1 MFAVLFAVILLYTT
15 GIHCQ
20 GTTLVSRFVSDGTR
34 ATDWTN
40 INSISATAGS
50 SIRYDRAGLNG
61 SVVCFEGSDYLSFT
75 TKSVP
80 ISSHDRSIS
89 VWAFVTTSF
98 ATNQYVMYYGGTTS
112 GSGYGLLFDST
123 MKPAFTNFGNSARH
137 SEPIPFLTWVHIGA
151 VTSNGVTQLYVN
163 GKASNATLS
172 GLDTSDVA
180 AGKIG
185 YHNAPSSQFNGC
197 VTNMMIFNT
206 ALTPLQMWQLYT
218 TQGYGQSGAAM
229 ARTPCALGTYS
240 SAVNVTACTQCPAG
254 FYSDAA
260 GSSTCAPCPA
270 GKYSTVVASTS
281 AALCVVC
288 PPGTCSAAGATR
300 CSRSCEPTNGLVLWY
315 SAGAPGHTRFGVDT
329 LSVIGSTVNAQG
341 GINGQAWCFAPPQY
355 LEMNT
360 MFSAIPLGAA
370 DRTVAGWVYLNAAP
384 AGLGASIFSYGA
396 FIAPDDAFIIGVHNM
411 RAFFSQF
418 GDAIFDQQPVAL
430 LNWTHVAASTASG
443 YASLYVNGVL
453 VGSKAV
459 ALATTAMNGFVGR
472 SQYVDPY
479 AFNGCVSD
487 VMVYNLALAASEI
500 RDIFTAQGLG
510 RDCIGAA
517 CTACPRGTYSSV
529 LGQAC
534 QPCPAGWSSPVTGAT
549 SCQAPITAAV
559 FTGRHIIAAT
569 LQNHLL
575 RFDANAVY
583 PSNGASS
590 TIGST
595 VFLGADGKVGIN
607 TQTPTVAL
615 EVNGDVSAQ
624 SMQLHSS
631 LVSTGDIS
639 IAGNMQAKNF
649 PAASPYVLF
658 DGSASN
664 RDRFLRWLQDYTNE
678 RRNDWWSFNPNAFVR
693 NAIVVSGTFASAV
706 ALPDGGVIFVPYSAG
721 HQAVLYRGGI
731 TSLFPLA
738 SSDAQS
744 FVGGVLLPSGKV
756 VLVPHFC
763 RHVVT
768 LDPVTMTVTEHPQDL
783 GTAPT
788 KFYGGVLLPNGK
800 VFFNAHTAVVGVFD
814 PISGITVTIAS
825 FYTFPSSVLLPDGR
839 VLCVPYSNER
849 VMMYDYRSNELVLQT
864 ASGPHKGTD
873 NAFLGGILLPNGN
886 VLFVPFNYFTI
897 VMYNPTS
904 DQFISSVPV
913 TNPVALMFAG
923 GCLLPNGIAVFAP
936 YYAQRLGFFD
946 YRGGVNGVG
955 RYFEGNSFGSSDLCV
970 GATLL
975 TTGQVVIVASAGGHI
990 GMLNTN
996 MDAKEMATHP
1006 SFNKF

>member
-1 MFAVLFAVILLYTT
+1 MD
-15 GIHCQ
+15 H
-20 GTTLVSRFVSDGTR
+20 
-34 ATDWTN
+34 
-40 INSISATAGS
+40 
-50 SIRYDRAGLNG
+50 
-61 SVVCFEGSDYLSFT
+61 
-75 TKSVP
+75 
-80 ISSHDRSIS
+80 
-89 VWAFVTTSF
+89 
-98 ATNQYVMYYGGTTS
+98 
-112 GSGYGLLFDST
+112 
-123 MKPAFTNFGNSARH
+123 
-137 SEPIPFLTWVHIGA
+137 
-151 VTSNGVTQLYVN
+151 
-163 GKASNATLS
+163 
-172 GLDTSDVA
+172 
-180 AGKIG
+180 
-185 YHNAPSSQFNGC
+185 
-197 VTNMMIFNT
+197 
-206 ALTPLQMWQLYT
+206 
-218 TQGYGQSGAAM
+218 
-229 ARTPCALGTYS
+229 
-240 SAVNVTACTQCPAG
+240 
-254 FYSDAA
+254 
-260 GSSTCAPCPA
+260 
-270 GKYSTVVASTS
+270 
-281 AALCVVC
+281 
-288 PPGTCSAAGATR
+288 
-300 CSRSCEPTNGLVLWY
+300 LVLCR
-315 SAGAPGHTRFGVDT
+315 GF
-329 LSVIGSTVNAQG
+329 
-341 GINGQAWCFAPPQY
+341 F
-355 LEMNT
+355 
-360 MFSAIPLGAA
+360 
-370 DRTVAGWVYLNAAP
+370 
-384 AGLGASIFSYGA
+384 
-396 FIAPDDAFIIGVHNM
+396 IGVHGTVACVTQN
-411 RAFFSQF
+411 
-418 GDAIFDQQPVAL
+418 GDSILDQQSIL
-430 LNWTHVAASTASG
+430 LMTWTHIAAFTMNG
-443 YASLYVNGVL
+443 FVSLFVNGVL
-453 VGSKAV
+453 IGSKTM
-459 ALATTAMNGFVGR
+459 ALATAAVNGVVGR
-472 SQYVDPY
+472 ALSPGDPY
-479 AFNGCVSD
+479 EFNGCVSD

-510 RDCIGAA
+510 RDCSGAA
-517 CTACPRGTYSSV
+517 CTACPRGTYSAV

-534 QPCPAGWSSPVTGAT
+534 QPCPAGWSSTVTGAT